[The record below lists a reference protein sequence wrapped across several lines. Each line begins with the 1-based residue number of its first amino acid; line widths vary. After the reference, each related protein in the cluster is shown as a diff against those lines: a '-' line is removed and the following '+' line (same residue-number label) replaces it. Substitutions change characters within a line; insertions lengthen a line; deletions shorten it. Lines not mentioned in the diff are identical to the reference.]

1 MATALS
7 GLSLAKDVARELGM
21 LMPRTVAGLQES
33 TGWAP
38 FSPRGA
44 RQFGEAMLDEL
55 VLSGFS
61 LLGGSSA
68 RCGRWTGVPRRPRS
82 SPRWGSTGRTRTRN
96 RCGQTSIHK
105 RSIAGLAYERMV
117 FEHDPALP
125 ATLEADGLG
134 GPARA
139 VVHLCRHPGGPR
151 PWLVWVHGAG
161 QGGTEDL
168 LLSRIGR
175 IHHKL
180 GFNVAMPVQPG
191 HGCRR
196 RQWPAYPDMDPLG
209 NVAGMMR
216 VVSEVR
222 AVVRWVQPQ
231 ATAVVVAGISMGS
244 PVAAL
249 VSHLEKQIDAVA
261 LYTPI
266 LGLNAMIARHL
277 QRWGSSRNEFREL
290 LESPV
295 VTRLTSV
302 IDPLAVVP
310 TPPPERRLIVGA
322 WHDRMAMREPANA
335 LQERWGGQL
344 YWYDGSHVGH
354 IFSRRGPAHHRP
366 ISARRGRAERGRRG
380 VRLMAATWTARTV
393 VELYNLVV
401 WNERNIDL
409 ADELLADTVIRH
421 EVGGART
428 LTHAEA
434 VQRVADMWRMAD
446 SLRFDLNVVIE
457 GDDGEHVAI
466 VYDSTITTKDGAET
480 NIASIEVFRVVGGKI
495 TEVWN
500 CGYQQGVWN

>member
-1 MATALS
+1 MATALN
-7 GLSLAKDVARELGM
+7 GLGLARDMARELGM
-21 LMPRTVAGLQES
+21 LVPRTVAGLQES

-38 FSPRGA
+38 LSPRGA

-61 LLGGSSA
+61 LLARSPAAMRPLDACTAAAEELSSLGIDRA
-68 RCGRWTGVPRRPRS
+68 HADPKPLRANSIRR
-82 SPRWGSTGRTRTRN
+82 
-96 RCGQTSIHK
+96 
-105 RSIAGLAYERMV
+105 RSIAGLAYERMA

-139 VVHLCRHPGGPR
+139 VVHLCRHHDGPR

-175 IHHKL
+175 LHHKL
-180 GFNVAMPVQPG
+180 GFNVALPVQPG

-196 RQWPAYPDMDPLG
+196 RQWPVYPDMDPLG

-231 ATAVVVAGISMGS
+231 ATAVVVAGISMGT

-249 VSHLEKQIDAVA
+249 VSHLEKQTDAVA

-277 QRWGSSRNEFREL
+277 QRWGPSRDGFREL

-295 VTRLTSV
+295 VTQLTSV
-302 IDPLAVVP
+302 IDPLAVTP
-310 TPPPERRLIVGA
+310 APPPDRRLIVGA
-322 WHDRMAMREPANA
+322 WHDRMAMREPADA
-335 LQERWGGQL
+335 LQDRWGGQL
-344 YWYDGSHVGH
+344 YWYEGSHVGH
-354 IFSRRGPAHHRP
+354 IFSRR
-366 ISARRGRAERGRRG
+366 
-380 VRLMAATWTARTV
+380 
-393 VELYNLVV
+393 
-401 WNERNIDL
+401 
-409 ADELLADTVIRH
+409 
-421 EVGGART
+421 
-428 LTHAEA
+428 
-434 VQRVADMWRMAD
+434 VQRITDRFLRDVASRQ
-446 SLRFDLNVVIE
+446 
-457 GDDGEHVAI
+457 DDPVP
-466 VYDSTITTKDGAET
+466 D
-480 NIASIEVFRVVGGKI
+480 
-495 TEVWN
+495 
-500 CGYQQGVWN
+500 

>member
-1 MATALS
+1 MATAMS
-7 GLSLAKDVARELGM
+7 GLSLAKDVVRELGM
-21 LMPRTVAGLQES
+21 LAPRTVAGLQES

-38 FSPRGA
+38 LSPRGA

-55 VLSGFS
+55 VLSAFS
-61 LLGGSSA
+61 LLGGSPSA
-68 RCGRWTGVPRRPRS
+68 LRPLDSCTAAAEELS
-82 SPRWGSTGRTRTRN
+82 SLGIDRAHADPNPLRAN
-96 RCGQTSIHK
+96 SIRK
-105 RSIAGLAYERMV
+105 RSIPGLAYERMA

-139 VVHLCRHPGGPR
+139 VVHLCRHRDEPR

-161 QGGTEDL
+161 QGGIEDL
-168 LLSRIGR
+168 VLSRIGH

-180 GFNVAMPVQPG
+180 GFNVALPVQPG

-196 RQWPAYPDMDPLG
+196 RQWPVYPDMDPLG

-222 AVVRWVQPQ
+222 AVVRWVQPR

-249 VSHLEKQIDAVA
+249 VSHLEKQVDAVA

-277 QRWGSSRNEFREL
+277 ARWGSSREGFREL

-295 VTRLTSV
+295 VTQLTSV
-302 IDPLAVVP
+302 IDPLAV
-310 TPPPERRLIVGA
+310 TPSAPPDRRLIVGA
-322 WHDRMAMREPANA
+322 WHDRMAMREPADA

-354 IFSRRGPAHHRP
+354 IFSRR
-366 ISARRGRAERGRRG
+366 
-380 VRLMAATWTARTV
+380 
-393 VELYNLVV
+393 
-401 WNERNIDL
+401 
-409 ADELLADTVIRH
+409 
-421 EVGGART
+421 
-428 LTHAEA
+428 
-434 VQRVADMWRMAD
+434 VQRVTDRF
-446 SLRFDLNVVIE
+446 LRDVAARKAVVP
-457 GDDGEHVAI
+457 
-466 VYDSTITTKDGAET
+466 S
-480 NIASIEVFRVVGGKI
+480 
-495 TEVWN
+495 
-500 CGYQQGVWN
+500 